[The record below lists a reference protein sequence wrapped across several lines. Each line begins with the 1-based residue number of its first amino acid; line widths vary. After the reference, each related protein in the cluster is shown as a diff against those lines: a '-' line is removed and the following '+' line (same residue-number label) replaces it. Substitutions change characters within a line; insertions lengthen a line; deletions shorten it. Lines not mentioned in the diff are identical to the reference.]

1 MEHKA
6 LIFDIKRDS
15 SEDGPGI
22 RSTVFFKGC
31 PLSCV
36 WCQNPE
42 GMSMH
47 QETDLEGEPL
57 GEWIE
62 LEELLYRVRQDR
74 KFYRSSGG
82 GVTLSGGEPTRQ
94 MEFNHYFLKALKA
107 DGIHTAIETCG
118 LFNYTRFQQQLL
130 PWLDL
135 IYFDLKLVDD
145 FQSRRY
151 TGCSN
156 RLIMKNFSS
165 LVASAEVPIVPR
177 IPLIPGIT
185 DTEHNLRGLARFLRE
200 NGVGKCSLMPYNPM
214 WQDKLKRMGK
224 TSNYSRCTF
233 LSPEE
238 KQASLRFFQRP

>member
-1 MEHKA
+1 MQKQA

-42 GMSMH
+42 GIERKL
-47 QETDLEGEPL
+47 ETDIHGKQL
-57 GEWIE
+57 GEW
-62 LEELLYRVRQDR
+62 LDLDELLYRVRQDR
-74 KFYRSSGG
+74 PFYQSSGG
-82 GVTLSGGEPTRQ
+82 GVTLSGGEPTLQ
-94 MEFNHYFLKALKA
+94 MDFNHHFLKALKA
-107 DGIHTAIETCG
+107 EGIHTAIETCG
-118 LFNYTRFQQQLL
+118 LFNYSRFAEQLL

-135 IYFDLKLVDD
+135 IYFDLKLIDN
-145 FQSRRY
+145 FKSRRY

-156 RLIMKNFSS
+156 RGIMNNFTRLTSD
-165 LVASAEVPIVPR
+165 AGVPVIPR

-185 DTEHNLRGLARFLRE
+185 DSEHNLRGLADYLRKHD
-200 NGVGKCSLMPYNPM
+200 VDRCSLMPYNPM

-224 TSNYSRCTF
+224 TSSYNRNTF
-233 LSPEE
+233 LSLDE
-238 KQASLRFFQRP
+238 QNASLRCFE